1 MEHFGL
7 EGYQFEPEYTEAEMV
22 NLAAEKNATDTD
34 SVGSETET
42 DTSEED
48 YCLCGECEAMPS
60 EKENVCCHS
69 VFRQH
74 ELDFGACITEDP
86 NFAAVCLQKLVLE
99 LAFQQFLQYIK
110 KPPLAAQAQMNNRQ
124 KRLMAYRQISLW
136 ASRGQPLGKG
146 NRRVLP
152 SCCVMRIRAEFTD
165 DTFSGYLEVQEALT
179 MD

>member
-1 MEHFGL
+1 
-7 EGYQFEPEYTEAEMV
+7 
-22 NLAAEKNATDTD
+22 
-34 SVGSETET
+34 
-42 DTSEED
+42 
-48 YCLCGECEAMPS
+48 
-60 EKENVCCHS
+60 
-69 VFRQH
+69 
-74 ELDFGACITEDP
+74 
-86 NFAAVCLQKLVLE
+86 
-99 LAFQQFLQYIK
+99 
-110 KPPLAAQAQMNNRQ
+110 MNNRQ